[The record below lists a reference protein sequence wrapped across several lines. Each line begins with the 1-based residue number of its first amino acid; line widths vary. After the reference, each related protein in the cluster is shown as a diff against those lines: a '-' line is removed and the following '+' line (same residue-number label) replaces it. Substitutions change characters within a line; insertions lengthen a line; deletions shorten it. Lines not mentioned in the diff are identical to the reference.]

1 MANSNQKKSLVL
13 EKEEA
18 RKRSLKYHIRA
29 YVLDKKG
36 EHAICHTLVWCVK
49 ERILEGWSVVAVFE
63 NGEERPFKFNEFFDS
78 GK

>member
-18 RKRSLKYHIRA
+18 RKRSLRYHIRA

-36 EHAICHTLVWCVK
+36 EQAICHTLAWCVK
-49 ERILEGWSVVAVFE
+49 ERMLEGWSVVAVFE
-63 NGEERPFKFNEFFDS
+63 DGEERPFHFNELFDS
-78 GK
+78 RK